1 MSLCRSTKPVIAV
14 AFYSTYGHIG
24 ALAEEVIKGVE
35 ASGAVVKPYVIK
47 ETLPEEVLTKMHAGS
62 SLSPKYPVI
71 TPNDLEE
78 VDGLI
83 LGAPTRYGRV
93 PAQVDAFFDATGGL
107 WAKGGLVGKFVTMFT
122 STAGQHS
129 GQESTFLTTYP
140 FFAHHGMV
148 YVPIGYANQSVGSL
162 EQVSGGSPYGATTI
176 AGADGSRKP
185 LPIELEIAQFQGK
198 FFADFVTTFT
208 KGKNAAIAPA
218 AASTAE
224 ASTSTPVVPV
234 AAKEVPVL
242 AAPVAITNSANET
255 STTKEAGYTVDSAPT
270 TSEAT
275 ATATPAEE
283 VAEKPAAAEVR
294 APAEKATA
302 EPASAATKEATPAA
316 ATTTPAPAAAAAAA
330 TPAPAKK
337 DAPKKKKGFFA
348 SCCGDS
354 GIDK

>member
-1 MSLCRSTKPVIAV
+1 MERVEKDKEAEEDAKKIQSTKPVIAV

-35 ASGAVVKPYVIK
+35 ASGAIVKPYVIK

-62 SLSPKYPVI
+62 SLHPKYPVI
-71 TPNDLEE
+71 TPNDLAE

-140 FFAHHGMV
+140 FFAHLV
-148 YVPIGYANQSVGSL
+148 YVPIGYANQAVGSL
-162 EQVSGGSPYGATTI
+162 EQVQGGSPYGASTI

-185 LPIELEIAQFQGK
+185 LALELEIAQFQGK

-208 KGKNAAIAPA
+208 KGKHAAVAPA
-218 AASTAE
+218 AAAAATN
-224 ASTSTPVVPV
+224 ASSSASATPVVPA
-234 AAKEVPVL
+234 AAKEVPTL
-242 AAPVAITNSANET
+242 AAPVAVGHD
-255 STTKEAGYTVDSAPT
+255 STTASKEAGYTVDSAPT
-270 TSEAT
+270 TSDAT
-275 ATATPAEE
+275 ATATPAPEE
-283 VAEKPAAAEVR
+283 QVTEKPATTAA
-294 APAEKATA
+294 APVAAEKA
-302 EPASAATKEATPAA
+302 
-316 ATTTPAPAAAAAAA
+316 TPAPAATKAS
-330 TPAPAKK
+330 TPVPAPAKK
-337 DAPKKKKGFFA
+337 EAPKKKKGFFA